1 MFYSM
6 SARST
11 RKRMTAAP
19 KEEKKNEME
28 ITDDDVETFA
38 RLTDGPKA
46 ERTFR
51 EIHEDRRRGLD
62 AEFEQEIYDI
72 IQEPGFLS
80 GRDPKNLTKLMPTG
94 VKELDAIEAHPAKRR
109 RITQKQVNEDVIGI
123 LADPSF
129 LDGGKR
135 HNKKAK
141 THKKRAGKKRKTQK
155 KRAGKKAKTHK
166 KHK

>member
-1 MFYSM
+1 M
-6 SARST
+6 STRST
-11 RKRMTAAP
+11 RKRMAVTP
-19 KEEKKNEME
+19 KVEKKNEME
-28 ITDDDVETFA
+28 ITDEDVEAFA
-38 RLTDGPKA
+38 RITGGPKA

-94 VKELDAIEAHPAKRR
+94 VKELDALEAHPAKRR
-109 RITQKQVNEDVIGI
+109 RITQKQVDEDVFDI

-129 LDGGKR
+129 VNGGKR

-141 THKKRAGKKRKTQK
+141 SQKKRAAKKGKTQK

-166 KHK
+166 KRK

>member
-1 MFYSM
+1 M

-38 RLTDGPKA
+38 RLTGGPKA

-109 RITQKQVNEDVIGI
+109 RVI
-123 LADPSF
+123 LSDPSF

-135 HNKKAK
+135 HNKKVK
-141 THKKRAGKKRKTQK
+141 SQK
-155 KRAGKKAKTHK
+155 KRAGKKGKTQK
-166 KHK
+166 KRVGKKGKTQKKRA

>member
-1 MFYSM
+1 M
-6 SARST
+6 STRST
-11 RKRMTAAP
+11 RKRMTATP
-19 KEEKKNEME
+19 KVEKKNEME
-28 ITDDDVETFA
+28 ITDDDVEIFA
-38 RLTDGPKA
+38 RLTGGPKA

-51 EIHEDRRRGLD
+51 DIHEDRRRELD

-80 GRDPKNLTKLMPTG
+80 GRDPKDLTKNMRTG
-94 VKELDAIEAHPAKRR
+94 VKELDALEAHPAKRR
-109 RITQKQVNEDVIGI
+109 RITQKQVDEDVVDI

-141 THKKRAGKKRKTQK
+141 TQKKRAAKKGKTQK

-166 KHK
+166 KRK

>member
-1 MFYSM
+1 M
-6 SARST
+6 STRST
-11 RKRMTAAP
+11 RKRMAVTP
-19 KEEKKNEME
+19 KVEKKNEME
-28 ITDDDVETFA
+28 ITDEDVEAFA
-38 RLTDGPKA
+38 RITGGPKA

-94 VKELDAIEAHPAKRR
+94 VKELDALEAHPAKRR
-109 RITQKQVNEDVIGI
+109 RVTTDKQVEKDVVDIMS
-123 LADPSF
+123 DPSF

-135 HNKKAK
+135 HNKKVK
-141 THKKRAGKKRKTQK
+141 SQKKRVGKKGKTQKKRVGKKGKTQK
-155 KRAGKKAKTHK
+155 KRA
-166 KHK
+166 